1 MAQAALAIGA
11 IVGAIGT
18 IKQMQSA
25 KKAEKAEKKRAEGAQ
40 RQMQVEAEQ
49 TRRRAIR
56 ERFIQQGQ
64 VVTQGANSGVGL
76 GGTSGVQGA
85 LSSIGSQSATNVGN
99 INVREGSAI
108 SMANVQSDINKNM
121 YEANQWGQVSS
132 LGLNV
137 VNNSSA
143 IGSTFN
149 SIFKTKPAGQA

>member
-1 MAQAALAIGA
+1 MAGAALAIGA
-11 IVGAIGT
+11 IIGTVGT
-18 IKQMQSA
+18 IKQMQAA
-25 KKAEKAEKKRAEGAQ
+25 KKAEKAEKKRTEGAQ
-40 RQMQVEAEQ
+40 RQVQVEAEQ
-49 TRRRAIR
+49 TRRRALR

-64 VVTQGANSGVGL
+64 VMAQGANAGVGL
-76 GGTSGVQGA
+76 TGTSGVQGA

-108 SMANVQSDINKNM
+108 SMANVQSDINQNINR
-121 YEANQWGQVSS
+121 ANQWGQVAS

-137 VNNSSA
+137 VNNSST